1 MIVFDL
7 RCGGTHVFEA
17 WFGSTADYDAQRTRG
32 LIACPL
38 CGDTGVGKAV
48 MAPAVAAKGNRRNDA
63 GSGRAAAAKGQD
75 SPLVTDEGDT
85 GLATL
90 LALQRAM
97 EARSDYVGGNFATEA
112 RAMHDGSI
120 PERSIYGEASASEV
134 RALVD
139 DGVPLLPLPFTPL
152 VRSDA

>member
-7 RCGGTHVFEA
+7 RCGGAHVFEA

-48 MAPAVAAKGNRRNDA
+48 MAPAVAAKGNRRDDA
-63 GSGRAAAAKGQD
+63 SCGRAVVAQGEG
-75 SPLVTDEGDT
+75 SPPAVREGDP
-85 GLATL
+85 GLAAL

-97 EARSDYVGGNFATEA
+97 EARSDYVGSNFATEA
-112 RAMHDGSI
+112 RAMHEGSV
-120 PERSIYGEASASEV
+120 PQRSIYGEASASEV

>member
-7 RCGGTHVFEA
+7 RCGGAHVFEA

-48 MAPAVAAKGNRRNDA
+48 MAPAVAAKGNRRNDD
-63 GSGRAAAAKGQD
+63 GNGRAAAAN